1 MGKEELRTELDIMRS
16 ALIELE
22 SALKDVTD
30 DGDRLLAELDQSGE
44 GALAE
49 VKKLQERIE
58 RLLSEQ

>member
-1 MGKEELRTELDIMRS
+1 MRS